1 MNWHRP
7 GAESPGSETPG
18 DSGTSG
24 ALEHSQ
30 GSKKLTLDSGTTGGA
45 RKMAQN
51 KPKKPK
57 PCSKLSLN
65 SVDD

>member
-7 GAESPGSETPG
+7 GAESLGSETRG

-30 GSKKLTLDSGTTGGA
+30 GSK
-45 RKMAQN
+45 N
-51 KPKKPK
+51 
-57 PCSKLSLN
+57 
-65 SVDD
+65 